1 MRTTCPSHMRGVTL
15 MELLLVIGILSILS
29 MIAVGSYRTY
39 TLHANRSDATTS
51 LMKIQAAEEK
61 YYLQNN
67 TYASDPTTLGIP
79 AISPAGFY
87 QLSLTPNPNSTNDWN
102 SFQATAAALNAQ
114 VQDAGCTSLT
124 LDDQGNHLPATCWQ
138 H

>member
-1 MRTTCPSHMRGVTL
+1 MRTTCPRSHMRGVTL

-39 TLHANRSDATTS
+39 SLHANRSDATTS
-51 LMKIQAAEEK
+51 LMKIQAAQEK

-67 TYASDPTTLGIP
+67 TYASSPTALGILTV
-79 AISPAGFY
+79 SPAGFY
-87 QLSLTPNPNSTNDWN
+87 NLTMAQGSTGDWN
-102 SFQATAAALNAQ
+102 SFQATATAVNAQ
-114 VQDAGCTSLT
+114 VQDTGCVTLT
-124 LDDQGNHLPATCWQ
+124 LNDQGTHAPATCWQ